1 MGKVILIVL
10 LVVLFAGY
18 AAMFIT
24 WNMTEIDVVGLVYGG
39 TGQGVRMPI
48 GFLALGG
55 VVIGVLV
62 MGFAAWSAW
71 AGQAGKARGASAR
84 LGVAKQKLEE
94 RTQMVR
100 DLRDEVADLKEQL
113 AADEAASRV
122 AVSPVESDLEDESD

>member
-10 LVVLFAGY
+10 LVVLLAGY

-39 TGQGVRMPI
+39 SGQGVRMPI

-113 AADEAASRV
+113 AADEAASMS
-122 AVSPVESDLEDESD
+122 AVSPVESDMEDESD

>member
-1 MGKVILIVL
+1 MGKVILVVL
-10 LVVLFAGY
+10 LVVLLAGY

-24 WNMTEIDVVGLVYGG
+24 WNMAEIDVVGLVYGG

-71 AGQAGKARGASAR
+71 AGEAGKARGASAQ
-84 LGVAKQKLEE
+84 LGAAKQKLDE

-100 DLRDEVADLKEQL
+100 DLRDEVADLKKEL
-113 AADEAASRV
+113 AVDEAASKG
-122 AVSPVESDLEDESD
+122 AVSPSESDFGDESV